1 MCVIARCIPFLYY
14 IATHVTF
21 KKLLHMDCIEYIPGH
36 AGLLKTG
43 LAKKSTHSTT
53 WQFKTIKLLHYL
65 TPGSKLVVYT

>member
-1 MCVIARCIPFLYY
+1 
-14 IATHVTF
+14 
-21 KKLLHMDCIEYIPGH
+21 MDCIEYIPGH

-65 TPGSKLVVYT
+65 SPGSKLVVYT